1 MTKCFNPPHSFFIF
15 EISMKKEFY
24 VAIGSTNPA
33 KINGVKRAF
42 ENYYEHVYIKH
53 HHVDNLVGPQP
64 IGYDQILNGSLN
76 RALEIKKIYPDSDF
90 YVGVEAGLV
99 EHMDRYFAL
108 QVSTVISKSGKIS
121 YGISPAFE
129 VPTEIALQVIEGK
142 VVELEDA
149 VLKYY
154 GVKNI
159 GEKEGLIGLLS
170 RGKVTR
176 EDLSF
181 IATLM
186 ALINFGIV

>member
-1 MTKCFNPPHSFFIF
+1 MNEEVF
-15 EISMKKEFY
+15 

-42 ENYYEHVYIKH
+42 EKYYEQVYVKH

-64 IGYDQILNGSLN
+64 IGYDQTLNGSLN

-108 QVSTVISKSGKIS
+108 QVSTVISQSGKIS

-129 VPTEIALQVIEGK
+129 VPAEIALQVIEGE

-149 VLKYY
+149 VIKYY
-154 GVKNI
+154 GVENI
-159 GEKEGLIGLLS
+159 GEKEGLIGILS
-170 RGKVTR
+170 KGRVTR

-186 ALINFGIV
+186 ALINLSIV